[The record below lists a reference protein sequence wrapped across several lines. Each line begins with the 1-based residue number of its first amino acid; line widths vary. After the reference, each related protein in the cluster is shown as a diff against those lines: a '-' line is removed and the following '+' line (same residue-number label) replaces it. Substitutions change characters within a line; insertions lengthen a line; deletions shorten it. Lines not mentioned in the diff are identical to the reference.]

1 MQFGWII
8 NKGTF
13 GDIRKMGADG
23 WMAEMAP
30 YVSQDLRQFFTAN
43 RTALSH
49 PFLLDVICDRLREW
63 TTPGLL
69 LIGDA
74 AHPMSPVGGHGIN
87 VPLRDAVVTG
97 NQPRHAL
104 ATRSAATTLDFRAP
118 HIQTD

>member
-63 TTPGLL
+63 TAPGLL

-74 AHPMSPVGGHGIN
+74 AHPMSPVGGQAIN
-87 VPLRDAVVTG
+87 VALRDAVVAG
-97 NQPRHAL
+97 NHLRRPLPTRSHAPPLAFPPRH
-104 ATRSAATTLDFRAP
+104 
-118 HIQTD
+118 